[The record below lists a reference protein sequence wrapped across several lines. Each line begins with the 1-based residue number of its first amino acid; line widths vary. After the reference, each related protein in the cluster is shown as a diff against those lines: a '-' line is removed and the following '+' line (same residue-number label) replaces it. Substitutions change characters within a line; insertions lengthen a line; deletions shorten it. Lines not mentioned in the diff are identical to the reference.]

1 MTTAEPAVHGAA
13 GPAGRPLH
21 GPAGQRA
28 LRDVLGRYATGVA
41 VVTTWHQGRP
51 AGVTVNSFTSVSL
64 DPPLVLWCLNA
75 SSGSRSAFTR
85 AEHFAVNV
93 LAADQ
98 RDVCA
103 RFTRPGDRF
112 AGLPVHTG
120 PHGLPLLPG
129 AVAVLL
135 CRRAGLLPAG
145 DHLLL
150 LGAVMDHGMSPGP
163 ALLFAD
169 GDYHAGPGEGL
180 A

>member
-13 GPAGRPLH
+13 GPAGHPLR
-21 GPAGQRA
+21 GPATGQRA

-41 VVTTWHQGRP
+41 VVTTRHLGRP

-64 DPPLVLWCLNA
+64 DPPLVLWCLSA
-75 SSGSRSAFTR
+75 ASGSRAAFTR

-93 LAADQ
+93 LGAGQ
-98 RDVCA
+98 RDLCT

-112 AGLPVHTG
+112 AGLPVDTG

-135 CRRAGLLPAG
+135 CRRTAVLPAG

-150 LGAVMDHGMSPGP
+150 LGAVTDHAMTPGP

-169 GDYHAGPGEGL
+169 GGYHAGPG
-180 A
+180 